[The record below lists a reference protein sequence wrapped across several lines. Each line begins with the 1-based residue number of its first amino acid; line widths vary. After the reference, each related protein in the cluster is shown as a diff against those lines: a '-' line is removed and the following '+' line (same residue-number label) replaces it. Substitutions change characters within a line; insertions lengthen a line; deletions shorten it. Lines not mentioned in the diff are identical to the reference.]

1 MTINGYGTFYGCES
15 LHTVNLE
22 NNVNVE
28 NATNTFYLCSK
39 LTTVTGANTLET
51 IPQGMFS
58 DCSSLQYI
66 DISGAKSIGNSAFA
80 GCNKL
85 EYIRVSAKL
94 TSIEG
99 SSAFK
104 AVTSDGKLVP
114 MELTVHCT
122 DSKEEANAQLEDW
135 FKDRDICGE
144 TDGYPKFEYNCDDD
158 CWSKIV
164 NENQA
169 GSQDAGNALAQYLF
183 DLRL

>member
-66 DISGAKSIGNSAFA
+66 DISGAKSIGNSAFV
-80 GCNKL
+80 GCNSLKN
-85 EYIRVSAKL
+85 IRVGTEL

-104 AVTSDGKLVP
+104 AIASDGTHFP
-114 MELTVHCT
+114 MELTVHCK
-122 DSKEEANAQLEDW
+122 DSEKTSGDNLEKLFTQDVCNAT
-135 FKDRDICGE
+135 FKYDC
-144 TDGYPKFEYNCDDD
+144 NDD
-158 CWSKIV
+158 CWNQIV
-164 NENQA
+164 SQSQA
-169 GSQDAGNALAQYLF
+169 GGPDAGNALARYLL